1 MMGQAYSAAYCASK
15 WGVVGLTKAM
25 AVEFARRGLR
35 VNGVAPGGVNTAI
48 LSGFLPPKHAD
59 PKLMARMS
67 LVERFSEPAEIAE
80 AIAYLASDGATSV
93 NGTILSVDSGI
104 HAA

>member
-1 MMGQAYSAAYCASK
+1 M
-15 WGVVGLTKAM
+15 
-25 AVEFARRGLR
+25 
-35 VNGVAPGGVNTAI
+35 
-48 LSGFLPPKHAD
+48 D
-59 PKLMARMS
+59 RMS

-80 AIAYLASDGATSV
+80 AIAYLASDGAISV